1 METIALVKKGTDQV
15 IKTVNF
21 EAQRNLK
28 KMIMMIV
35 LSSLFF
41 VLSVYLQTLRNSD
54 PEKAIDYIS
63 SYLGMIDFLIL
74 IIALTLGSSMIVED
88 FEKQTGNL
96 LFPKIEKSRLLI
108 GRYITRWTYGVI
120 AIFIFYTEIA
130 IITYSKY
137 DTLPSTIWNS
147 FGWAILYYHLIL
159 SLVVFVSSILNR
171 VATTSVMTLFL
182 VLMVF
187 QIVGSILV
195 FSEVKTEPLFLP
207 TYYANIISASL
218 EMPTERFRDISAA
231 MMGIRGPGL
240 DERVFRQWVTPSETG
255 GFWGIVI
262 YSVILLG
269 SAYFIYRRKQSKE

>member
-1 METIALVKKGTDQV
+1 MEAISLVKKGTDQV

-35 LSSLFF
+35 LSSLIFA
-41 VLSVYLQTLRNSD
+41 LSVYLQTLMDSE

-63 SYLGMIDFLIL
+63 SYLGMMNFLIL

-108 GRYITRWTYGVI
+108 GRYITRWTYGVV
-120 AIFIFYTEIA
+120 AIFIYYAEIA
-130 IITYSKY
+130 IITYTKY
-137 DTLPSTIWNS
+137 DTLPSVFWNS

-182 VLMVF
+182 VLIVF
-187 QIVGSILV
+187 NIVESILV

-207 TYYANIISASL
+207 TYYANLISASL
-218 EMPTERFRDISAA
+218 DMPAERFRDISAA

-240 DERVFRQWVTPSETG
+240 DDRVFRQWITPSETG

-262 YSVILLG
+262 YSALLLV
-269 SAYFIYRRKQSKE
+269 SAYLIYRRKQSKE